1 MNSNKEIDIL
11 EANLKITE
19 HFQVP
24 EGYFESF
31 SEMMANKL
39 SNQPFQPMKL
49 MIHRESPIM
58 RVAAVVSTV
67 FILALSGYT
76 LLNNNSGGNTQI
88 EQVATHHVSNE
99 SYGDEAYSIDE
110 AAEYAMID
118 LQDIHELISE

>member
-76 LLNNNSGGNTQI
+76 LLNNNSGRNAQI

-99 SYGDEAYSIDE
+99 NYGDEAYSIDE

>member
-31 SEMMANKL
+31 SEMMTNKL

-49 MIHRESPIM
+49 MIHRESPFM

-76 LLNNNSGGNTQI
+76 LLNNNSAENAQM
-88 EQVATHHVSNE
+88 EQVATHHISNE
-99 SYGDEAYSIDE
+99 GHGDEAYSIDE